1 MKRLR
6 MTLVTAVAA
15 ASLGVAAAPA
25 SAGPCHEE
33 KCPPC
38 YTAKIDQ
45 TWQNL
50 TGLGPLFVCPA

>member
-6 MTLVTAVAA
+6 IALVTALAV
-15 ASLGVAAAPA
+15 ASLGLVAAPA

-45 TWQNL
+45 IWQEH
-50 TGLGPLFVCPA
+50 TGMPPLFVCPA

>member
-1 MKRLR
+1 MTRVR
-6 MTLVTAVAA
+6 MLFLA
-15 ASLGVAAAPA
+15 ASIAALSLTAAPA
-25 SAGPCHEE
+25 NAGPCQEE

-38 YTAKIDQ
+38 YTAKIDA

>member
-1 MKRLR
+1 
-6 MTLVTAVAA
+6 MTRARTLFLA
-15 ASLGVAAAPA
+15 ASTAAFGLVAAPA
-25 SAGPCHEE
+25 NAGPCHEE

-38 YTAKIDQ
+38 YTAKIDA